1 MGASPSLRI
10 RSLTVTRF
18 RNFLRLHVD
27 TEQKWVVL
35 TGRNGIGK
43 TNLLEA
49 VSLLSPGRGLRGA
62 KLSEMLYRPPTS
74 DGEMASRCTDEA
86 LARTATSDEAARPA
100 ALSAAPSWVVAARLR
115 RGDDE
120 LVTIGTGQA
129 AGGAERRVL
138 RIDGAA
144 VRGQDALCRHLSVVW
159 ATPREDRLFLD
170 STTSRRR
177 FFDRLVFADDPG
189 HADRVSKYERAWRER
204 RAVLTRAREYG
215 QAADPA
221 WLTALEQ
228 IMTETGMQIAQVR
241 LNFRDRLTP
250 YMARLREAGSFTARV
265 EVIGGLEREISQS
278 DRSSGEIAAITN
290 RFSQSLAESRI
301 ASSKTTIPGPHRSD
315 IMLYLT
321 ETGLPAS
328 MCSTG
333 EQKRLLLGLLL
344 AFLRMRQEF
353 STAGTVVLLDEAS
366 AHLDQQNRNALFR
379 QLAELNAQVWLSGVE
394 SDLFSALPGQV
405 CAISLDHRIHTHDA

>member
-1 MGASPSLRI
+1 M
-10 RSLTVTRF
+10 TRF

-62 KLSEMLYRPPTS
+62 RLSEMLYRPP
-74 DGEMASRCTDEA
+74 GEPDAETPPLR
-86 LARTATSDEAARPA
+86 SDEFPAHGATTDGTMRPSSV
-100 ALSAAPSWVVAARLR
+100 LSAAPSWAVAARLR

-120 LVTIGTGQA
+120 LVIGTGQA

-170 STTSRRR
+170 STVSRRR
-177 FFDRLVFADDPG
+177 FFDRLVFADDPD
-189 HADRVSKYERAWRER
+189 HAERVSKYERAWRER

-221 WLTALEQ
+221 WLTVLEQ
-228 IMTETGMQIAQVR
+228 IMTETGVQIAQAR

-250 YMARLREAGSFTARV
+250 YMTRLRETGAFTARV
-265 EVIGGLEREISQS
+265 EVIGGLEQAISQS
-278 DRSSGEIAAITN
+278 DRSSDEIIAIAS
-290 RFSQSLAESRI
+290 RFAQSLAGFSGWVIKNDNPRT
-301 ASSKTTIPGPHRSD
+301 APQRHYAIP
-315 IMLYLT
+315 
-321 ETGLPAS
+321 
-328 MCSTG
+328 
-333 EQKRLLLGLLL
+333 
-344 AFLRMRQEF
+344 
-353 STAGTVVLLDEAS
+353 
-366 AHLDQQNRNALFR
+366 N
-379 QLAELNAQVWLSGVE
+379 
-394 SDLFSALPGQV
+394 
-405 CAISLDHRIHTHDA
+405 